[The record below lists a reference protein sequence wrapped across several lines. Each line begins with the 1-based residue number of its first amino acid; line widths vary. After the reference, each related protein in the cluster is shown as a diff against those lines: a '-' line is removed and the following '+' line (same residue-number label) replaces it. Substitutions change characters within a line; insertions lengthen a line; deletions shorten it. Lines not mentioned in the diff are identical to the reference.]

1 VLASLIPFR
10 TAPVL
15 KEQFAHHE
23 EFHRSGNVSG
33 DDLERTIAKL
43 NRIERDLEAFID
55 STEED
60 FLSVGNNLRQFYSRA
75 ANLSRRA
82 NSVVNLMMGD
92 EIIATVE
99 GLEGLLDQLNV
110 YTRILDGEAATTE
123 KGLREVLTMLGQV
136 VEPVESFK
144 KIVKT
149 MNILGLSTKVENAQH
164 LADDMSFFLL
174 ADDLRSLAENI
185 DAQATSLLRQLKGLE
200 EEVSDALTKV
210 SELRQRQRAQGVKII
225 NNTRRG
231 MNAMAERHQ
240 SSSSNARRIAELTRD
255 ISLRVGEVVT
265 SMQFHDL
272 TRQQIEHV
280 AVALRDI
287 TRRLERESKGLS
299 ASEANSDLH
308 LALSSVCR
316 VQQAQV
322 GSARDELVGAVQRIK
337 TNLHDIASSTV
348 GIARETSDLSGAT
361 DEAGS
366 TFLVEMESGMRQV
379 AETLE
384 ENARRNRESTNTID
398 SLANSVT
405 RMEDF
410 LHEIE
415 KIGAEMK
422 ILALNAGIKAA
433 RVNEGG
439 AGLSVISEAIQKLSS
454 SAMLQSDIVA
464 RFLTRVTTAARNL
477 GAQDEE
483 NREERRRQVEE
494 FLRELESLLNSLH
507 LLNRDV
513 IGNLDGMDSEGRT
526 LAADIEQTVS
536 GITVHEFTAQI
547 LAKVLQDIES
557 VAVHWQGKE
566 FSSYAPAERKKV
578 MNDIVQRYSMSRE
591 RKIHQSITGQHDI
604 HSSDE
609 DLFGPRRRRDDDLG
623 DNVELF

>member
-1 VLASLIPFR
+1 VKDQLAQHPEV
-10 TAPVL
+10 PVP
-15 KEQFAHHE
+15 
-23 EFHRSGNVSG
+23 GTVTN
-33 DDLERTIAKL
+33 DDLERTTVQL
-43 NRIERDLEAFID
+43 HRVERDLEAFIE

-60 FLSVGNNLRQFYSRA
+60 FLSVGNSLRQFYTRS

-82 NSVVNLMMGD
+82 NAVVNLMMGD
-92 EIIATVE
+92 EIIATVD

-123 KGLREVLTMLGQV
+123 KGLRDVLTMLGQV

-149 MNILGLSTKVENAQH
+149 MNVLGLSTKVENAQH
-164 LADDMSFFLL
+164 LADDTSFFLL

-185 DAQATSLLRQLKGLE
+185 DSQAGLLLRQLSGLE
-200 EEVSDALTKV
+200 EEVADALSKV

-287 TRRLERESKGLS
+287 TRRLERENKGLS
-299 ASEANSDLH
+299 SFDANSDLH

-316 VQQAQV
+316 VQEAQV

-337 TNLHDIASSTV
+337 GNLHDIASATI
-348 GIARETSDLSGAT
+348 GIARETADLSGAT

-454 SAMLQSDIVA
+454 SAMLQTDIVA

-507 LLNRDV
+507 LLNKDV
-513 IGNLDGMDSEGRT
+513 IRNLDGMDSEGRQ
-526 LAADIEQTVS
+526 LAADIEQVVS

-547 LAKVLQDIES
+547 LGKAVQDIEK
-557 VAVHWQGKE
+557 VAVQWQGKE
-566 FSSYAPAERKKV
+566 FSSYAPEERKRV
-578 MNDIVQRYSMSRE
+578 MNEIVQRYSMSRE
-591 RKIHQSITGQHDI
+591 RKIHQSITGQKD
-604 HSSDE
+604 SFVSDE
-609 DLFGPRRRRDDDLG
+609 ELFGTRRRSDSDLG

>member
-1 VLASLIPFR
+1 MKQLAEIEEHSLQGS
-10 TAPVL
+10 VSN
-15 KEQFAHHE
+15 E
-23 EFHRSGNVSG
+23 EIE
-33 DDLERTIAKL
+33 LAAERL
-43 NRIERDLEAFID
+43 QRIEHDLEAFVD

-60 FLSVGNNLRQFYSRA
+60 FLSVGNDLRQFYSRSA
-75 ANLSRRA
+75 TLSRRA
-82 NSVVNLMMGD
+82 NTVVNLMMGD

-110 YTRILDGEAATTE
+110 YTRILDQEAASTE
-123 KGLREVLTMLGQV
+123 KGLREVLTMLNQV

-164 LADDMSFFLL
+164 LTDDLSFFLL
-174 ADDLRSLAENI
+174 ADDLRSLADNI
-185 DAQATSLLRQLKGLE
+185 DAQADYLLRQLKGLE
-200 EEVSDALTKV
+200 DEVLDALSKV

-225 NNTRRG
+225 TNTRRS

-287 TRRLERESKGLS
+287 TRRLERESKGLTEH
-299 ASEANSDLH
+299 EANVDLH

-316 VQQAQV
+316 VQEAQV
-322 GSARDELVGAVQRIK
+322 SSAKEELVGAVQRIK
-337 TNLHDIASSTV
+337 GNLHDIATSTV
-348 GIARETSDLSGAT
+348 GIARETADLSGAT

-366 TFLVEMESGMRQV
+366 SFLVEMETGMRQV
-379 AETLE
+379 ADTLE
-384 ENARRNRESTNTID
+384 ENARRNRESTTTID
-398 SLANSVT
+398 SLANSVA

-433 RVNEGG
+433 RVTNGG
-439 AGLSVISEAIQKLSS
+439 AGLSVISGAIQKLSS
-454 SAMLQSDIVA
+454 SAMAQTDIVA
-464 RFLTRVTTAARNL
+464 RYLTRVTQAAKNL
-477 GAQDEE
+477 GLQDEE
-483 NREERRRQVEE
+483 SREERRRQVEE
-494 FLRELESLLNSLH
+494 FLHELETLLNSLH
-507 LLNRDV
+507 LLNKDV
-513 IGNLDGMDSEGRT
+513 IRNLQGMDAEGRG
-526 LAADIEQTVS
+526 LAEDIEKTVA
-536 GITVHEFTAQI
+536 GITVHDFTTQI
-547 LAKVLQDIES
+547 LGKVLKDIES
-557 VAVHWQGKE
+557 VAVAWQGKE
-566 FSSYAPAERKKV
+566 LLAYTPAERKQV
-578 MNDIVQRYSMSRE
+578 MDDIVLRYSMSRE
-591 RKIHQSITGQHDI
+591 RKIHRSVAGYDDL
-604 HSSDE
+604 HSADE
-609 DLFGPRRRRDDDLG
+609 DLFGGHTSKDSELG